1 MTNKTSL
8 NRLRRV
14 TSSLTKTL
22 WPDDEHWVRVVM
34 NRQTRQ
40 WVDALSPEKLDA
52 LEISGDW
59 WSAGTKFRSYRS
71 LFLEQL
77 DICHQMLPEKFD
89 LILAEQVFE
98 HVASPRT
105 AARNVFEMLRPNGYF
120 LITTPFLIRY
130 HEAPIDCSRWT
141 ELGLRN
147 LLTESGFEPARIRTN
162 SWGNRACVISNFTK
176 WTRYRPLLH
185 SLKNEREFPVS
196 VWAIAQRR
204 DQIAQRTK

>member
-1 MTNKTSL
+1 MPGNTSQS
-8 NRLRRV
+8 RLRRM
-14 TSSLTKTL
+14 TASLAKTI
-22 WPDDEHWVRVVM
+22 WPDGEHWVRIVM
-34 NRQTRQ
+34 NRETRR

-52 LEISGDW
+52 LEISGEL
-59 WSAGTKFRSYRS
+59 WSRGTTFCSYRS
-71 LFLEQL
+71 VWEEEL
-77 DICHQMLPEKFD
+77 DICRQVLPEKFD

-105 AARNVFEMLRPNGYF
+105 AAVNVFQMLRPNGYF

-147 LLTESGFEPARIRTN
+147 LLLESGFDPGSIRTS

-176 WTRYRPLLH
+176 WTEYRPLIH
-185 SLKNEREFPVS
+185 SLKNERNFPVS
-196 VWAIAQRR
+196 VWAIGQRR
-204 DQIAQRTK
+204 D